1 MRFGNVQA
9 FWFLLSVP
17 AAVLFFVIAF
27 RKKRRALARFG
38 SPELMR
44 KLTAATSWKRQW
56 VKAAMTVGGFFF
68 LVMALAQPRY
78 GMRLEL
84 LHRKGVDVIVA
95 LDTSL
100 SMLAEDIRPN
110 RLTRALFEIE
120 SFIDRLKGD
129 RIGLVAFAGR
139 SFTLC
144 PLTLDYGAAKLF
156 LDSIDTDI
164 IPVKGT
170 AIAEAIRAAT
180 RAFGSEERKY
190 KVMVLITDGE
200 DHADDPVSAAKEA
213 AEAGVRI
220 FAVGVG
226 TPGGELIP
234 VKQNGRTDFL
244 KDGRGNYVKSRL
256 DEASLQQVA
265 GVTDGVYIRA
275 QAGGVGMDRVYDEV
289 SQMEKKELGSRKYTQ
304 YKHRFQW
311 PLAVAV
317 ACFVCEAMLSDRR
330 RVRTQWRGRFQ

>member
-1 MRFGNVQA
+1 MRFGDVQA
-9 FWFLLSVP
+9 FWYLLSVP
-17 AAVLFFVIAF
+17 AAVLFFAVAY

-56 VKAAMTVGGFFF
+56 VKAALTVVGLFF
-68 LVMALAQPRY
+68 LVVALAQPRY

-84 LHRKGVDVIVA
+84 LHRRGVDVMVA

-110 RLTRALFEIE
+110 RLTRALIEIE
-120 SFIDRLKGD
+120 SFIDRLEGD

-170 AIAEAIRAAT
+170 AIAEAVRVAT

-190 KVMVLITDGE
+190 KVLVLITDGE
-200 DHADDPVSAAKEA
+200 DHAEDPVEAAEAA

-234 VKQNGRTDFL
+234 VKRNGRTEYL

-265 GVTDGVYIRA
+265 GVTDGVYIRS
-275 QAGGVGMDRVYDEV
+275 QAGGVGLDRVTHEI
-289 SQMEKKELGSRKYTQ
+289 SQMEKKELGSRKFTQ
-304 YKHRFQW
+304 YKHRYQW

-317 ACFVCEAMLSDRR
+317 VCFVSEALLSDRR

>member
-1 MRFGNVQA
+1 MRFGDVQA
-9 FWFLLSVP
+9 FWFLLAVP
-17 AAVLFFVIAF
+17 AAILLFAVAF
-27 RKKRRALARFG
+27 RKRRRALARFG
-38 SPELMR
+38 RPELMR
-44 KLTAATSWKRQW
+44 KLTAATSWNRQR
-56 VKAAMTVGGFFF
+56 VKASLTVVGLVF
-68 LVMALAQPRY
+68 LVLALAQPRY

-100 SMLAEDIRPN
+100 SMLAQDIRPN
-110 RLTRALFEIE
+110 RLTRARFEIE
-120 SFIDRLKGD
+120 SLIDRLEGD

-164 IPVKGT
+164 SPVKGT
-170 AIAEAIRAAT
+170 AIAEAIRAST

-200 DHADDPVSAAKEA
+200 DHADDPAEAAKEA

-234 VKQNGRTDFL
+234 VERNGRTEFL

-256 DEASLQQVA
+256 DEASLQRVA
-265 GVTDGVYIRA
+265 DMTDGVYIRSRT
-275 QAGGVGMDRVYDEV
+275 GGVGLDRVYDEI

-317 ACFVCEAMLSDRR
+317 ACFACEAMLSDRR
-330 RVRTQWRGRFQ
+330 RVRARWRGRFQ

>member
-1 MRFGNVQA
+1 MRFGDVQA

-17 AAVLFFVIAF
+17 AAILFFVVAF
-27 RKKRRALARFG
+27 RKKRRALSRFG

-56 VKAAMTVGGFFF
+56 VKAALTVGGLFF
-68 LVMALAQPRY
+68 LVTALAQPRY

-84 LHRKGVDVIVA
+84 LSRKGVDVIVA

-180 RAFGSEERKY
+180 RAFGSDERKY
-190 KVMVLITDGE
+190 KVLVLITDGE
-200 DHADDPVSAAKEA
+200 DHADDPVKAANEA
-213 AEAGVRI
+213 SEAGVRI

-226 TPGGELIP
+226 TTAGELIP

-275 QAGGVGMDRVYDEV
+275 QTGGLGMDRVYDEI

-311 PLAVAV
+311 PLALAV
-317 ACFVCEAMLSDRR
+317 ACFVCEAVLSDRR
-330 RVRTQWRGRFQ
+330 RVRTEWRGRFQ